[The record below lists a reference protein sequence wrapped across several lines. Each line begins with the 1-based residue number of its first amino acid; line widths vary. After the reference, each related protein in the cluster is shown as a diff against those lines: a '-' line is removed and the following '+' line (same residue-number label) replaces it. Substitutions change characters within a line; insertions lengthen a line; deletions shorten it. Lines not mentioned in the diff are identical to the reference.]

1 MVSTLATLE
10 QTTRNENNSSAL
22 VLDLIGASSTRSN
35 SPVPSVS
42 SPLLLIKPLIS
53 SGGLSE
59 FESRVLTPAIG
70 IKFGKGLNLKTVL
83 EEKDLTKRD
92 DIIRELALSGE
103 SNNQVDW
110 K

>member
-1 MVSTLATLE
+1 MVSTVATLE
-10 QTTRNENNSSAL
+10 QTTNNSSAENNSL

-35 SPVPSVS
+35 SPVPSFS
-42 SPLLLIKPLIS
+42 SPLLLIEPLVS

-103 SNNQVDW
+103 SNNQVD
-110 K
+110 